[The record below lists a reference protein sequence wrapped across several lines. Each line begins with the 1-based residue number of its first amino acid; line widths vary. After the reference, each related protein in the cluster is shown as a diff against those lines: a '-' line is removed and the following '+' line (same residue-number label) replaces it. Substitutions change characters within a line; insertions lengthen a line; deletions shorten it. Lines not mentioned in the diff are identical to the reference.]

1 METQDGSGEE
11 SREKRGKRGEG
22 FLNVRFIG
30 HILFYNYYT
39 R

>member
-22 FLNVRFIG
+22 FLRG
-30 HILFYNYYT
+30 SGEFYF
-39 R
+39 